1 LPVFFAH
8 LATDIDI
15 PKMSEFELCEKITG
29 FEIKIGVYLMA
40 SRQDVQKQSSAH
52 IEISIK

>member
-1 LPVFFAH
+1 MPVFFAH